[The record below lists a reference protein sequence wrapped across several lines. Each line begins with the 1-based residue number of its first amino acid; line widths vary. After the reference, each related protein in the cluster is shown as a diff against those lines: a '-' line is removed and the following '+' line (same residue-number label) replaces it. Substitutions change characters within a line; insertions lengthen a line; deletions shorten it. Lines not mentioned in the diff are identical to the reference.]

1 MSHMSGG
8 RRAVWLLALLIMGMA
23 MAGAGAGH
31 DGGNEGDAQSEVR
44 RRMQE
49 ADHAPR
55 ENPGRKE
62 SDVRIGSTVAD
73 GRKNEPLTSPVRRR
87 SYAMRLLLLPRDVMA
102 FLDLK
107 APDMPI
113 REGCM
118 VLKESR
124 DPQAGRWRGISVV
137 LVYFAFLPEL
147 LHPIENM
154 LRFPLAVFS
163 LWFFACRYWM

>member
-1 MSHMSGG
+1 
-8 RRAVWLLALLIMGMA
+8 
-23 MAGAGAGH
+23 
-31 DGGNEGDAQSEVR
+31 
-44 RRMQE
+44 
-49 ADHAPR
+49 
-55 ENPGRKE
+55 
-62 SDVRIGSTVAD
+62 
-73 GRKNEPLTSPVRRR
+73 
-87 SYAMRLLLLPRDVMA
+87 MRLLLLPRDVLVTA
-102 FLDLK
+102 LK
-107 APDMPI
+107 SVVGFFAAA